1 MKWLS
6 DRISFHRHDE
16 YTTILIS
23 TKVEK
28 WKEGLLLGWMVLWSL
43 AGMAMLFVLFSDSY
57 LTQLSTNTPKNQLQ
71 LFLVLFLVFWAYY
84 LYKIV
89 KVYIWRNKGVEYF
102 KLDTNSLVI
111 KRAFGKIGKANSYKY
126 ENMGGLKLVEAS
138 SRSFGRVMQS
148 AFWDIGN
155 ETLQFEY
162 HGKQIIFGV
171 QLESEETNKM
181 KQFLNSEISKF
192 KKKSSK

>member
-71 LFLVLFLVFWAYY
+71 LFLVLFLKKMNQKTYTPKEKV
-84 LYKIV
+84 KIL
-89 KVYIWRNKGVEYF
+89 KDLNTTRSGA
-102 KLDTNSLVI
+102 LD
-111 KRAFGKIGKANSYKY
+111 
-126 ENMGGLKLVEAS
+126 
-138 SRSFGRVMQS
+138 
-148 AFWDIGN
+148 
-155 ETLQFEY
+155 
-162 HGKQIIFGV
+162 KQIQRHKRSIWCKTIAC
-171 QLESEETNKM
+171 QLSLSDIDEYILDHFDVRLNLAIEGSHIVNLKNCPRIIKSELKN
-181 KQFLNSEISKF
+181 
-192 KKKSSK
+192 